1 MKLIHLG
8 LCLALAAPHP
18 ATIFAASA
26 ADIGTSRSA
35 QRASLHQQHRLPLA
49 LRTLSRRSASVYA
62 STPCW
67 RGCTAQCGWL
77 FQGCL
82 RHDELVLCQADN
94 NQCELSCLKQCRPL
108 GGPLVSWTD
117 Y

>member
-8 LCLALAAPHP
+8 LSLTLMALQPTA
-18 ATIFAASA
+18 IVAASA
-26 ADIGTSRSA
+26 ADVGVSPTA
-35 QRASLHQQHRLPLA
+35 QRASPPHRLPLA

-67 RGCTAQCGWL
+67 RGCTTQCGWS
-77 FQGCL
+77 FQSCL
-82 RHDELVLCQADN
+82 RLDRLDTCLGRN
-94 NQCELSCLKQCRPL
+94 NQCELFCLKQCRPL

>member
-8 LCLALAAPHP
+8 LSLTLMALQPGA
-18 ATIFAASA
+18 IVVASA
-26 ADIGTSRSA
+26 AETGTTRVA
-35 QRASLHQQHRLPLA
+35 QRASLPQQLPLA
-49 LRTLSRRSASVYA
+49 MRNLSRRSASVYA

-67 RGCTAQCGWL
+67 RDCTTQCGWS
-77 FQGCL
+77 FQGCIRL
-82 RHDELVLCQADN
+82 EPLAICLGGN
-94 NQCELSCLKQCRPL
+94 NQCELSCLRQCRPL

>member
-8 LCLALAAPHP
+8 LFLALAAPHP
-18 ATIFAASA
+18 AAIVAAAA
-26 ADIGTSRSA
+26 ADIGMSRNV
-35 QRASLHQQHRLPLA
+35 QRASPSRLPLA

-67 RGCTAQCGWL
+67 RGCTTECGWS
-77 FQGCL
+77 FQSCL
-82 RHDELVLCQADN
+82 RADRLDICLGGN
-94 NQCELSCLKQCRPL
+94 NQCELACLKQCRPL

>member
-1 MKLIHLG
+1 MKLIRLG
-8 LCLALAAPHP
+8 IFLALTAPHP
-18 ATIFAASA
+18 AAICAASA
-26 ADIGTSRSA
+26 ADTGTSRTV
-35 QRASLHQQHRLPLA
+35 QRATAPPSHRLPLA
-49 LRTLSRRSASVYA
+49 LRTLSRRSASVIA

-67 RGCTAQCGWL
+67 RGCTSECGWH
-77 FQGCL
+77 FQSCL
-82 RHDELVLCQADN
+82 RHDRLDMCLGGN

>member
-8 LCLALAAPHP
+8 LTLALAVPQP
-18 ATIFAASA
+18 VVISAASA
-26 ADIGTSRSA
+26 ADTGISRTV
-35 QRASLHQQHRLPLA
+35 QRASPPHRLPLA

-67 RGCTAQCGWL
+67 RGCTAQCGWA

-82 RHDELVLCQADN
+82 RQDELVLCQADN

>member
-8 LCLALAAPHP
+8 LSLTLMALQPTA
-18 ATIFAASA
+18 IVAASA
-26 ADIGTSRSA
+26 ADVGVSRTVQPA
-35 QRASLHQQHRLPLA
+35 PPPHRLPLA
-49 LRTLSRRSASVYA
+49 LRTLSRLSASVLA

-67 RGCTAQCGWL
+67 RDCTTQCDWS

-82 RHDELVLCQADN
+82 RQDRLDTCLGGN
-94 NQCELSCLKQCRPL
+94 NQCELFCLKQCRPL